1 MRYDLAA
8 AVEVARLVD
17 SAGGAVAGDVL
28 APALGYSGTN
38 NGAYLTRVANAR
50 LFGLVTGRGSRFEL
64 TGRGQ
69 KILAGDGPDALA
81 ARRDAFLAV
90 PLFRAVADSVAERGG
105 VLPDDLAPWLVDEFG
120 EVAGKS
126 QTVAERLIASAGQAQ
141 LLRRTATGQHQLT
154 SNFTNFTPV
163 DNITFLRRI
172 DPLGLR
178 KRMNSR
184 PEEGAA
190 VAEDGLWLEEDSGRA
205 TGRVPVWRRAGVVAA
220 VAVVLVVVAVPVAL
234 VAAGSPSKPP
244 AAHRTAALPRLGDG
258 PAEHQVLTALS
269 ATTDSGSFDFSY
281 TISSTPPSATTPSTT
296 STTVCNQVPVVVPT
310 AGGGTGVALPGENGS
325 VSTGSAGSDP
335 VGISAPIETAGAG
348 ATPVT
353 APPGYRY
360 KTEQVCNMPATNIDP
375 TVTGSG
381 VINTNPLAM
390 VASAVIGN
398 GLDVVV
404 RVDGTDVYEEGTGDT
419 GLAPLAADGS
429 ASGSSVPQFAG
440 ITEST
445 LGSREGAVAMMGMSS
460 PTGYLDLIQPA
471 ISAAAKT
478 GTGTVGGVPVTNYLV
493 ANNLDQLA
501 SAPGTSSQESQTI
514 TAALALLKAQ
524 GYTSDNVVVSIDS
537 SGYIRQVKATD
548 SFQDGG
554 AVTLEATFS
563 DFGCA
568 GTVLMPGQTGSGEP
582 PTGCT
587 SPDGTGSSSAPA
599 DKAATTSTGPS
610 TTVSKPS
617 DSTSPSSTVVP
628 ADTPTTVMS
637 VPPTSSTTSTPSTE
651 VPGSTTTT
659 TKPGTSV
666 PSAPGGSTP

>member
-1 MRYDLAA
+1 MARSRFRSVRYDLAA

-64 TGRGQ
+64 TARGRG
-69 KILAGDGPDALA
+69 ILAGEGPAALA
-81 ARRDAFLAV
+81 ARRDAFFSV
-90 PLFRAVADSVAERGG
+90 PLFRAVADSAAERSG
-105 VLPDDLAPWLVDEFG
+105 VLPDDLAQWLVDDFG
-120 EVAGKS
+120 EVAAKS
-126 QTVAERLIASAGQAQ
+126 QTVADRLIASAGQAQ
-141 LLRRTATGQHQLT
+141 LLHRTAAGQLQL
-154 SNFTNFTPV
+154 SGDFTNFTPV
-163 DNITFLRRI
+163 DNGAFLDRVSPVGFRR
-172 DPLGLR
+172 R
-178 KRMNSR
+178 TNWR

-190 VAEDGLWLEEDSGRA
+190 VAENGLWLEEG
-205 TGRVPVWRRAGVVAA
+205 TGDASKGVPVWRRAGIVAA

-244 AAHRTAALPRLGDG
+244 AAHRAAALPRLGDG

-281 TISSTPPSATTPSTT
+281 TISSTPPSAATPPTT
-296 STTVCNQVPVVVPT
+296 STTVCNQVQVVVPA
-310 AGGGTGVALPGENGS
+310 AGGGTGVSLPGENSS
-325 VSTGSAGSDP
+325 VSTGGP
-335 VGISAPIETAGAG
+335 VGISAPVESVGAG
-348 ATPVT
+348 GTAATP
-353 APPGYRY
+353 PPGYEY
-360 KTEQVCNMPATNIDP
+360 KTEQACNAPATNVDP

-390 VASAVIGN
+390 VASADIGN

-404 RVDGTDVYEEGTGDT
+404 RVDGTDVYEEGTADT
-419 GLAPLAADGS
+419 GLAPMPADGS
-429 ASGSSVPQFAG
+429 ASGSSIPQFAG

-445 LGSREGAVAMMGMSS
+445 LGSREGAVAMMGMAS

-493 ANNLDQLA
+493 ADDLDQLA
-501 SAPGTSSQESQTI
+501 SAPGTSSAESQTI
-514 TAALALLKAQ
+514 SAALALLKAQ
-524 GYTSDNVVVSIDS
+524 GYTSDNLVVSIDG

-548 SFQDGG
+548 AFGDGG

-568 GTVLMPGQTGSGEP
+568 GTVLMPGQTGSGQP

-587 SPDGTGSSSAPA
+587 SPDGTGSSPAAAAGKVAPA
-599 DKAATTSTGPS
+599 ATGPS
-610 TTVSKPS
+610 TT
-617 DSTSPSSTVVP
+617 
-628 ADTPTTVMS
+628 
-637 VPPTSSTTSTPSTE
+637 
-651 VPGSTTTT
+651 
-659 TKPGTSV
+659 
-666 PSAPGGSTP
+666 